1 MVTRYA
7 MAMKRNAPSP
17 APGDWLARL
26 SGIEGVEVAG
36 STERSA
42 EFTATPEAMAQVQV
56 AFSPHFVIE
65 EVRDR
70 SLS

>member
-1 MVTRYA
+1 MATRYA
-7 MAMKRNAPSP
+7 MAMKRNTSSP
-17 APGDWLARL
+17 APGDWLDRL
-26 SGIEGVEVAG
+26 RGIPGVEVAG
-36 STERSA
+36 STEHGA
-42 EFTATPEAMAQVQV
+42 EFTATPEALEKIQA

>member
-1 MVTRYA
+1 MVTKYA
-7 MAMKRNAPSP
+7 MAMKRNSPSP
-17 APGDWLARL
+17 APGDWLDRL

-42 EFTATPEAMAQVQV
+42 EFTATPEALAQVQA